1 MDFQLNF
8 KKVNQRIFA
17 LLALPLISMIGFAGY
32 LTYNEWNIYKEN
44 KSLIS
49 LTHLQSEFGHVI
61 SDLQRERG
69 NSAIFIQSRGEKF
82 SEKLEEQSKKTD
94 DKIEKLKKELESF
107 HIDGH
112 ADLFK
117 KTILSS
123 MDSLEKMGAVREKIK
138 ALNMNT
144 TDATKFYTKI
154 IDNLLKVSSITSSF
168 TSNKEISTELT
179 DVYIFLKALEEA
191 SLERTFVSLKL
202 LEGRFTK
209 RDLTH
214 LSALEAKQSA
224 FLGYSYDHSPVSI
237 QKNFKALE
245 KTAEYKRVQAYI
257 NLIIDNGDE
266 GNFQGLTVDRWFE
279 TKTSVIDSYIDLE
292 EKFMNNVIHHADQL
306 SENTFNTLLTLS
318 ILLVSLLTVTLIN
331 TYFLVR
337 SITLPLATL
346 TTCLIKLAKQEIDFP
361 TPLKGREDEIGK
373 IAGTIDIFK
382 ENINKA
388 KELNENALRNA
399 EESQKKIKAE
409 MLALADVLDEEV
421 QTSVSSL
428 QERANHMIKIVT
440 EMVKSIKIVSD
451 NVDDVVQG
459 SQESTANV
467 DNVAKSTEELS
478 SSVNEIN
485 IQVSQATRIS
495 KEAVLTTER
504 TTEVVKKLSQS
515 ANKINDIIALISD
528 VAEQTNL
535 LALNA
540 TIEAARAGDA
550 GKGFAVV
557 AAEVK
562 NLSTQTTKA
571 TDEITSQIHEIQKS
585 TSGTVAAIA
594 EITKTIGEM
603 DQISVAIAGAVEE
616 QSVATQDITLNTQNV
631 AAGTRSATE
640 KVTQV
645 GEESKKTGEM
655 ADQVSHAV
663 TDIGEGIQ
671 NLQKRLSKIVHESS
685 AGNRRENH
693 RYTPKSTV
701 NIGIKGNSGAE
712 NVTMK
717 DLSAAG
723 VAFKREIDSFLLE
736 GEKVTINIPGINE
749 VLSGKII
756 QVGNDFCR
764 ATFPYSK
771 AVDDYINNVGAEQG
785 KRFA

>member
-1 MDFQLNF
+1 MAFNLNF
-8 KKVNQRIFA
+8 KKVNHRISV
-17 LLALPLISMIGFAGY
+17 LLFLPLISMIGFASY
-32 LTYNEWNIYKEN
+32 LTYDEWNIYKEN
-44 KSLIS
+44 KALID
-49 LTHLQSEFGHVI
+49 LTHLQSEFSHVTA
-61 SDLQRERG
+61 DLQRERG
-69 NSAIFIQSRGEKF
+69 ISAVYIGSKGEKF
-82 SEKLEEQSKKTD
+82 SQEIKNQHQQTD
-94 DKIEKLKKELESF
+94 ASVEKLKKELENF

-112 ADLFK
+112 GDVFK
-117 KTILSS
+117 NTILSIL
-123 MDSLEKMGAVREKIK
+123 DSLEKKIAVRQKISNFNFSK
-138 ALNMNT
+138 SDSA
-144 TDATKFYTKI
+144 KYYTGL
-154 IDNLLKVSSITSSF
+154 IDKLLKISLTLPSF
-168 TSNKEISTELT
+168 TENKMISTELT
-179 DVYIFLKALEEA
+179 EIYIFLKGVEA
-191 SLERTFVSLKL
+191 AGKERAFLAGKLIQGEFTTEDLARLTSLESEQQTL
-202 LEGRFTK
+202 L
-209 RDLTH
+209 
-214 LSALEAKQSA
+214 S
-224 FLGYSYDHSPVSI
+224 YIYDHAPVDI
-237 QKNFKALE
+237 KKDFKALE
-245 KTAEYKRVQAYI
+245 KTAEYKRTQAYI
-257 NLIIDNGDE
+257 AMMARSGLE
-266 GNFQGLTVDRWFE
+266 GNFQGLTAGRWFE
-279 TKTSVIDSYIDLE
+279 TKTAVIDAYLKIE
-292 EKFMNNVIHHADQL
+292 EKFMENVIHHA
-306 SENTFNTLLTLS
+306 ENLASKTFN
-318 ILLVSLLTVTLIN
+318 ILVSLCALLASLIILTCIN
-331 TYFLVR
+331 TYFVVR
-337 SITLPLATL
+337 SITVPLATI
-346 TTCLIKLAKQEIDFP
+346 TECLIKLAKQNTDFP
-361 TPLKGREDEIGK
+361 TPLKGRNDEVGQ

-382 ENINKA
+382 ENINKV
-388 KELNENALRNA
+388 KELNEQALKTADEN
-399 EESQKKIKAE
+399 QKKIKAE

-428 QERANHMIKIVT
+428 QERANHMIKIVS
-440 EMVKSIKIVSD
+440 EMVKSIKIVGD
-451 NVDDVVQG
+451 NVDDVVKG
-459 SQESTANV
+459 SKESTENV

-495 KEAVLTTER
+495 KEAVLTTDR
-504 TTEVVKKLSQS
+504 TTAVVKQLSHS

-585 TSGTVAAIA
+585 TTGTVAAIA

-663 TDIGEGIQ
+663 NDIGEGIQ
-671 NLQKRLSKIVHESS
+671 TLQKRLSKIVRESS

-693 RYTPKSTV
+693 RYTPNTPI

-712 NVTMK
+712 NVAMK

-723 VAFKREIDSFLLE
+723 LAFKRDKESCFLE
-736 GEKVTINIPGINE
+736 GEQVTINIPGINE
-749 VLSGKII
+749 ALSGKII
-756 QVGNDFCR
+756 QVGHDFCR
-764 ATFPYSK
+764 ATFPYNK
-771 AVDDYINNVGAEQG
+771 AVEDYINNAGAGKG
-785 KRFA
+785 KRVA

>member
-1 MDFQLNF
+1 MDFKINF
-8 KKVNQRIFA
+8 KKVNQRISA
-17 LLALPLISMIGFAGY
+17 LLFLPLVSLIGFASY
-32 LTYNEWNIYKEN
+32 LTYDEWNIYKEN
-44 KSLIS
+44 KSLIN
-49 LTHLQSEFGHVI
+49 LTHIQSEFSHVI
-61 SDLQRERG
+61 GELQRERG
-69 NSAIFIQSRGEKF
+69 NSAVYIKSKGQKF
-82 SEKLEEQSKKTD
+82 SQELQKQTKKTD
-94 DKIEKLKKELESF
+94 YMLGKLKKELDVF

-112 ADLFK
+112 GSHFK
-117 KTILSS
+117 ELILASLDSIEKLDVLRKQTKGLS
-123 MDSLEKMGAVREKIK
+123 MSYDKSTE
-138 ALNMNT
+138 
-144 TDATKFYTKI
+144 FYTELI
-154 IDNLLKVSSITSSF
+154 NNLLKLSEMMPEF
-168 TSNKEISTELT
+168 TSNKEIAMELAEIY
-179 DVYIFLKALEEA
+179 VFLKALEA
-191 SLERTFVSLKL
+191 GSLERTLVSLKL
-202 LEGRFTK
+202 IQGYFTQH
-209 RDLTH
+209 DLAD
-214 LSALEAKQSA
+214 LSALEAEQKA
-224 FLGYSYDHSPVSI
+224 FLAHTYDHSPVEV
-237 QKNFKALE
+237 QEDFKALE

-257 NLIIDNGDE
+257 NLFINNGIE
-266 GNFQGLTVDRWFE
+266 GDFQGLTPEKWFE
-279 TKTSVIDSYIDLE
+279 TKTAIIDAYLKIED
-292 EKFMNNVIHHADQL
+292 KFMKTVIHHADVL
-306 SENTFNTLLTLS
+306 EEETFT
-318 ILLVSLLTVTLIN
+318 ILISLLALLASLLSVTMIN

-337 SITLPLATL
+337 SITVPLATL
-346 TTCLIKLAKQEIDFP
+346 TTCLLKLSKQETDFP

-382 ENINKA
+382 ENIEKV
-388 KELNENALRNA
+388 KELNKNALKNA
-399 EESQKKIKAE
+399 EENRKKVKAE

-421 QTSVSSL
+421 QTSVSAL

-440 EMVKSIKIVSD
+440 EMVSSIKIVSD
-451 NVDDVVQG
+451 NVDDVVKG
-459 SQESTANV
+459 SEESTNNV

-495 KEAVLTTER
+495 KEAVLTTDR
-504 TTEVVKKLSQS
+504 TTTVVKKLSES

-585 TSGTVAAIA
+585 TTGTVEAIA

-663 TDIGEGIQ
+663 DEIGEGIQ
-671 NLQKRLSKIVHESS
+671 NLQKRLSKIVRESS

-693 RYTPKSTV
+693 RYIPNSTI

-712 NVTMK
+712 NVAMK

-723 VAFKREIDSFLLE
+723 VAFKREKESCFLE
-736 GEKVTINIPGINE
+736 GEQVTINIPGINDA
-749 VLSGKII
+749 LSGKII
-756 QVGNDFCR
+756 QVGHDFCR
-764 ATFPYSK
+764 ATFPYNE
-771 AVDDYINNVGAEQG
+771 AVEAYINSAGAG
-785 KRFA
+785 KSKRVA